1 MNMLHNVS
9 ASFVTKEEERK
20 EKKEKKNTIKKEK
33 SQCCNI
39 YLTEKR
45 WFRNIRYR
53 AFKLLLLLVVVVVF
67 NKSAT

>member
-1 MNMLHNVS
+1 MNMLHTFLPVLS
-9 ASFVTKEEERK
+9 QKK
-20 EKKEKKNTIKKEK
+20 KKEKKRRKENTIKKEK